1 MEIDLLI
8 SLSPSFLLS
17 SSASLPFSCSLPLL
31 PCHNSIAGLVRQS
44 ISAVALYEVVQGS
57 KYLQLL
63 FLNPLEQW
71 SPTFLIQG
79 MDFMEDNFSMDM
91 EWGNDSSASY
101 LLCSLMLLVIWQEV
115 LVCGL
120 EVGGLC
126 CRAQTDKL
134 WLGGQILPVACFYK

>member
-91 EWGNDSSASY
+91 EWGNDSSALY
-101 LLCSLMLLVIWQEV
+101 LLCSLMLLVI
-115 LVCGL
+115 
-120 EVGGLC
+120 
-126 CRAQTDKL
+126 
-134 WLGGQILPVACFYK
+134 